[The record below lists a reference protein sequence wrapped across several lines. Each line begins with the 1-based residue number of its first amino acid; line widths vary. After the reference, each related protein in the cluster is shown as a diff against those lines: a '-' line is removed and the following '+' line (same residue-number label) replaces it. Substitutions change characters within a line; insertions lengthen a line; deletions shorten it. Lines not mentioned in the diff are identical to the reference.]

1 MLSNRVKKFDVKS
14 FLLLLLFNIL
24 ALLPLICFAFQ
35 HFSIDSYGIVDNI
48 HTHFDALISSY
59 RYFGAFLFYLWTFF
73 GHNPIINSLPDT
85 IFYIILVALS
95 NTAMTKFIC
104 SKLGG
109 ASKCSTLIINTS
121 TIISFFNV
129 WFCNYLNFSECIF
142 FSAVSIFLCYLSLMI
157 FFSNKLPRIIRLT
170 ISGFLLIC
178 ITAVIQ
184 QYLIVFIVYSILL
197 TSITIHNSDYK
208 VKTTIWKYI
217 SLLLFIISCSVIY
230 FLIGVIILNVFH
242 FTPNSRV
249 ALDFNV
255 ILNNLKYFAFNQHS
269 YLKGRGFFNTE
280 ILTVCYLVVI
290 AIWIISFVYYIKKHK
305 FNAKAV
311 FLLISYIAAYA
322 SSFGMGLISTSR
334 SHRTMFGL
342 FSVFAL
348 FSIGSILLMN
358 NKITKRILCVVLLVV
373 YGLSVFKTVEM
384 SINQYKGNTTE
395 KVYANLYLSEI
406 NAYEKSTG
414 NTVKNIE
421 ICTDKHC
428 DTAKGESALT
438 VKYAF
443 EPLMKYISNRDFI
456 VKKLTDNQIKKEFEN
471 KDWNEYNPN
480 EQMIFNGDTLYLCV
494 Y

>member
-59 RYFGAFLFYLWTFF
+59 RYFGAFLFYFWTFF

-95 NTAMTKFIC
+95 NTAITKFIC
-104 SKLGG
+104 SKFGDT
-109 ASKCSTLIINTS
+109 SKCLTLIINTS
-121 TIISFFNV
+121 IILSFFNV

-157 FFSNKLPRIIRLT
+157 FFSKELPRIIRLT

-184 QYLIVFIVYSILL
+184 QFLIVFIVYSILL

-208 VKTTIWKYI
+208 AKTIIWKYI

-230 FLIGVIILNVFH
+230 FLIGVIILKIFH

-456 VKKLTDNQIKKEFEN
+456 VKNLTDNQIKKEFEN

>member
-35 HFSIDSYGIVDNI
+35 HFSIDSYGMIDNYDSHCLWWI
-48 HTHFDALISSY
+48 GCF
-59 RYFGAFLFYLWTFF
+59 RYFGSLVSKIWFMVGNDPVINPVLDVICYIVIVGISSASLSFF
-73 GHNPIINSLPDT
+73 IYKKLDHKSISSLLIVNT
-85 IFYIILVALS
+85 SAL
-95 NTAMTKFIC
+95 I
-104 SKLGG
+104 
-109 ASKCSTLIINTS
+109 TLINP
-121 TIISFFNV
+121 
-129 WFCNYLNFSECIF
+129 WFSDMLTFPECIF
-142 FSAVSIFLCYLSLMI
+142 ATTIGVMFCISSLIIFSSIKNKAIKYL
-157 FFSNKLPRIIRLT
+157 
-170 ISGFLLIC
+170 ISGFMLIC
-178 ITAVIQ
+178 STAVLQ
-184 QYLIVFIVYSILL
+184 QFFVVFIIYLFLL
-197 TSITIHNSDYK
+197 TSIETINNNQ
-208 VKTTIWKYI
+208 TTKQLCIKYL
-217 SLLLFIISCSVIY
+217 SLIIYLISCATLYFVIG
-230 FLIGVIILNVFH
+230 IGLQKLFDIS
-242 FTPNSRV
+242 PNSRV
-249 ALDFNV
+249 ALNLES
-255 ILNNLKYFAFNQHS
+255 IINNLKYFAFNQHS

-428 DTAKGESALT
+428 DTTKGESALT
-438 VKYAF
+438 VRYAF

-456 VKKLTDNQIKKEFEN
+456 VKDLTDNQIKKEFEN